1 MARALGKLIRGED
14 GGEPGVAGYS
24 EENPPER
31 TPPMLIV
38 DEALRGS
45 SFGRGPRTPLPLRR
59 RPGGTERREIRK
71 EGVTK
76 QIATEQSHRERTGEC
91 TAASRRRPEEERDRA
106 AAQASEARRAE
117 SPWKERLA
125 AGVTRGP
132 AKRPRHGGGRGCT
145 AAIAAVP

>member
-1 MARALGKLIRGED
+1 MKLSEDRAS
-14 GGEPGVAGYS
+14 GGDREPHCPSGGDREGPS
-24 EENPPER
+24 
-31 TPPMLIV
+31 
-38 DEALRGS
+38 G
-45 SFGRGPRTPLPLRR
+45 GRSG
-59 RPGGTERREIRK
+59 RK
-71 EGVTK
+71 ESQK

-145 AAIAAVP
+145 AASAAVP